1 MCVLTKNAMPCR
13 NCSGWSPA
21 YRYGAY
27 LSGMMVLKRDTSFA
41 EEVESYDAAND
52 SDLKG
57 FLAMLDKM
65 RSEEPVPLAH
75 YIIGVAGPLLNHYG
89 IIGQITASR
98 SSVNKRHSND
108 IAHSLS
114 DREWYDVIRSINNPV
129 AVARYN
135 GREQSFRIYTSILH
149 DNMNIVVGI
158 DIKQV
163 GRDRYV
169 SNVKTAFARSIDR
182 LAVSTKEIIL
192 YDARTAMGKS
202 SSAHNSRIYSQSP
215 ITTHK
220 GSDTL
225 EFSKEK

>member
-1 MCVLTKNAMPCR
+1 
-13 NCSGWSPA
+13 
-21 YRYGAY
+21 
-27 LSGMMVLKRDTSFA
+27 MMVLNSDSSFA
-41 EEVESYDAAND
+41 VEVESYDTAGD

-65 RSEEPVPLAH
+65 RKECQVPLVH
-75 YIIGVAGPLLNHYG
+75 YKIGMAGPLLNHYG

-114 DREWYDVIRSINNPV
+114 NQEWYDVIRSINNPV
-129 AVARYN
+129 AVARYK

-149 DNMNIVVGI
+149 DNLNIVVGI
-158 DIKQV
+158 DVKQV
-163 GRDRYV
+163 GRDKYV
-169 SNVKTAFARSIDR
+169 SNVKTAFARSVDK
-182 LAVSTKEIIL
+182 LAVGTKEIIL

-215 ITTHK
+215 ITTHN
-220 GSDTL
+220 GSDNL